1 MERSEAM
8 ANITGAV
15 ERRFASSLEGELL
28 APENAA
34 YEEARKLWNGM
45 IDKRPAYIARCLKV
59 GDVMASVNFA
69 RINNLEIS
77 VRGGGHNVAGLASVD
92 GGLMIDLSLMKGID
106 LDPQQGTVWADGGVT
121 IGELDAATQEH
132 GLAVPLGVVTATGI
146 AGLTLGGGFGWMRN
160 KYGLSCDNLLAAE
173 VVTADGNV
181 VIASQ
186 EENPDLLWGLRG
198 GGGNFGIVT
207 RFKFKAHPIGPQVFF
222 TFVLHD
228 GDYMAEALKFYRQY
242 CAEAPDEVSTLAAA
256 GIFPPGAEMFP
267 EELHGR
273 HFLAFVGMYAG
284 VVEDGMNALE
294 PLRSFRAPLLDLSG
308 EMPYLDAQ
316 QAYDEDYPDGIRY
329 YWKSLNLLELSDEAI
344 ERFVEHA
351 RQQPSPYS
359 TTDLWH
365 VGGAV
370 KRFGPDHSAYYG
382 RHAAFLLNPEA
393 NWHNPKDDEV
403 NIRWARNFVAAM
415 GEFSDGSRYMN
426 FAGFQEEGDE
436 MMREAFGENYRR
448 LAALKAKY
456 DPHNLFRLNQNIKPA
471 TT

>member
-1 MERSEAM
+1 MERSEAL
-8 ANITGAV
+8 AKITGAV
-15 ERRFASSLEGELL
+15 ARRFASSLEGELL

-34 YEEARKLWNGM
+34 YEEARQLWNGM
-45 IDKRPAYIARCLKV
+45 IDKRPAYIARCLNV

-69 RINNLEIS
+69 RINNLQIS

-106 LDPQQGTVWADGGVT
+106 LDPQQGTVWTDGGVT

-228 GDYMAEALKFYRQY
+228 GDYMA
-242 CAEAPDEVSTLAAA
+242 
-256 GIFPPGAEMFP
+256 
-267 EELHGR
+267 
-273 HFLAFVGMYAG
+273 
-284 VVEDGMNALE
+284 
-294 PLRSFRAPLLDLSG
+294 
-308 EMPYLDAQ
+308 
-316 QAYDEDYPDGIRY
+316 
-329 YWKSLNLLELSDEAI
+329 
-344 ERFVEHA
+344 
-351 RQQPSPYS
+351 
-359 TTDLWH
+359 
-365 VGGAV
+365 
-370 KRFGPDHSAYYG
+370 
-382 RHAAFLLNPEA
+382 
-393 NWHNPKDDEV
+393 
-403 NIRWARNFVAAM
+403 
-415 GEFSDGSRYMN
+415 
-426 FAGFQEEGDE
+426 
-436 MMREAFGENYRR
+436 
-448 LAALKAKY
+448 
-456 DPHNLFRLNQNIKPA
+456 
-471 TT
+471 